1 MTRFTREEL
10 IELAPAHAL
19 GATTADEAEAMERAM
34 RSDPAL
40 AAEVAAYRSVTATLA
55 TAAPVTPHPRVRES
69 LLAAARTVPPL
80 RVERTTSFRV
90 PSWVPALLAAS
101 VVLMASGAIYGV
113 RMRRAAEGLRASN
126 AELSAQLARRERVL
140 NSLLEGEGQL
150 HLVQVGADSAGTG
163 PGLQFY
169 WNARQGKAVAHV
181 FRLKPAPTGR
191 DYQIWALVDGK
202 PVSLAVFN
210 SDADGHA
217 LVEVE
222 GIARSVRGVTAVL
235 VSVEPVGGS
244 VQPTTAPF
252 LAGTFPGA

>member
-10 IELAPAHAL
+10 FELAPAHAL

-34 RSDPAL
+34 QSDPAL
-40 AAEVAAYRSVTATLA
+40 TAEVAAYRTVPATLA
-55 TAAPVTPHPRVRES
+55 SAAPVAPHPRVRES
-69 LLAAARTVPPL
+69 LLTAVRTAPPL
-80 RVERTTSFRV
+80 RVERTVSVRI
-90 PSWVPALLAAS
+90 PNWVPALLAAS
-101 VVLMASGAIYGV
+101 VVLMVSGAIYGV
-113 RMRRAAEGLRASN
+113 RMRGAAEALRASN
-126 AELSAQLARRERVL
+126 AELSAQLVRRERVL
-140 NSLLEGEGQL
+140 NSLLDGEGQL

-169 WNARQGKAVAHV
+169 WNARQGKALAHV
-181 FRLKPAPTGR
+181 FRLKPAPAGR

-210 SDADGHA
+210 SDAEGHA

-235 VSVEPVGGS
+235 VSIEPLGGS
-244 VQPTTAPF
+244 VQPTSAPF

>member
-1 MTRFTREEL
+1 MMRMTREEL

-19 GATTADEAEAMERAM
+19 GATTADEADAMERAM
-34 RSDPAL
+34 QSDPAL
-40 AAEVAAYRSVTATLA
+40 AAEVAAFRNVSATLA
-55 TAAPVTPHPRVRES
+55 SAAPVVPRPRVREA
-69 LLAAARTVPPL
+69 LLAAVRTTAPV
-80 RVERTTSFRV
+80 RVERTV
-90 PSWVPALLAAS
+90 PARIPNWVPALLAAS
-101 VVLMASGAIYGV
+101 VVLVVSAGMYGV
-113 RMRRAAEGLRASN
+113 RMQRAAESLRDSN
-126 AELSAQLARRERVL
+126 TELAAQLTRRERVL
-140 NSLLEGEGQL
+140 NSLLDGEGQL

-169 WNARQGKAVAHV
+169 WNARQGKALAHV
-181 FRLKPAPTGR
+181 FRLTPAPAGR

-210 SDADGHA
+210 SDAAGHA

-235 VSVEPVGGS
+235 VSVEPAGGS
-244 VQPTTAPF
+244 VQPTTTPF